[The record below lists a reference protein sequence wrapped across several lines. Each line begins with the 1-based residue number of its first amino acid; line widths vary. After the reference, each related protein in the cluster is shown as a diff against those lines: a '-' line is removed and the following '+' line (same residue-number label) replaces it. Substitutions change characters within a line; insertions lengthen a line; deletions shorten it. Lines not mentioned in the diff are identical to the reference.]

1 MHHLE
6 RFFLVARLFDKYFSV
21 KLKIFLG
28 IFFCTVDQRLV
39 VLREAY
45 FRMDVMINP
54 WEVSSSV
61 IR

>member
-6 RFFLVARLFDKYFSV
+6 RFFLVVRLFDKYFSV
-21 KLKIFLG
+21 KLMIFLG
-28 IFFCTVDQRLV
+28 ISFCTFDQRLV

>member
-6 RFFLVARLFDKYFSV
+6 RFFLVEGLFGKYFNV
-21 KLKIFLG
+21 KLTIILR
-28 IFFCTVDQRLV
+28 IFFAHLTKE
-39 VLREAY
+39 LREVY

-54 WEVSSSV
+54 SEVSSSV